1 MSMSPVEVFRME
13 IGDDDGS
20 LFTEPQAEHLIEE
33 RSGVVLEAAADAC
46 DILATRFAKE
56 FDFNSAAR
64 MQFRRSQKSEAYE
77 RRAAALRKRIGGLTV
92 VPMTRTDA
100 YSDDVSVRDGA
111 GEGSNT
117 GRIRKGYT
125 DPDLAY

>member
-1 MSMSPVEVFRME
+1 MDAVEVFRME

-20 LFTEPQAEHLIEE
+20 LFSIEQAEHLIND
-33 RSGVVLEAAADAC
+33 RSGVVLAAAADAC
-46 DILATRFAKE
+46 DILATRFAKQ

-64 MQFRRSQKSEAYE
+64 MQFKRSQKSEAYE
-77 RRAAALRKRIGGLTV
+77 RRAKALRARVGGLTV
-92 VPMTRTDA
+92 VPMIRTDA

-125 DPDLAY
+125 DPDLPY